1 MSEGYMNLADVAG
14 VDTVRDTSTCE
25 YHPSARDI
33 VLMPG
38 CVQITTD
45 QRKDEGIM
53 DIRSTGD
60 CQCNRREMSAT
71 FIRQTCGRPDHSPL
85 SFLVIETSSI
95 LSIYIPT
102 IYKIVISLFYRKCI
116 QDSTK

>member
-1 MSEGYMNLADVAG
+1 MWCRAKWVLPTSGAGAAGGSMSEGYMNLANVAG
-14 VDTVRDTSTCE
+14 VDNVRDTSTCE
-25 YHPSARDI
+25 YYTSARDI

-60 CQCNRREMSAT
+60 CQWKCREMSAT
-71 FIRQTCGRPDHSPL
+71 FIRQTCARPDHSPL
-85 SFLVIETSSI
+85 SL
-95 LSIYIPT
+95 
-102 IYKIVISLFYRKCI
+102 
-116 QDSTK
+116 